1 MSLTTEKIDV
11 SSGNSLAVDEMSLL
25 SSLMYIKKN
34 KGPKIEPCRTPAST
48 CTSTRV
54 HVEVWPF
61 STTLWSLL
69 FRKLCKLVA
78 VVVQLYPYV

>member
-11 SSGNSLAVDEMSLL
+11 LSANSLAVDEMPLL

-48 CTSTRV
+48 GV